1 MTRAAMDRR
10 ASAPRLPAS
19 VGGCRAV
26 WLAGLLL
33 AAIAAGWADP
43 ERSAAAATVTHA
55 PATPVAVEPA
65 AAAELPRA
73 SAVSLEAEFTPL
85 AVSVSRRV
93 SMRGRMAHKSHLRP
107 AHDLRK
113 PRPPRHR
120 SERPSTGLAMVGDVL
135 IERLLEFLD
144 APLASRFV
152 GTPPDS
158 VPLAGHPLQLLR
170 PPAARG

>member
-1 MTRAAMDRR
+1 MDRR

-19 VGGCRAV
+19 VEGCRAV

-55 PATPVAVEPA
+55 PATPVVVEPA

-73 SAVSLEAEFTPL
+73 SAVRLESEFTPL
-85 AVSVSRRV
+85 AASVSRRV
-93 SMRGRMAHKSHLRP
+93 SMRDRMAHKSHLRL

-120 SERPSTGLAMVGDVL
+120 SERPSTGLAMVGDML
-135 IERLLEFLD
+135 MERLLEFLD
-144 APLASRFV
+144 DPGAGDFV

-158 VPLAGHPLQLLR
+158 IPLAGHPLQLLR
-170 PPAARG
+170 PPAALG